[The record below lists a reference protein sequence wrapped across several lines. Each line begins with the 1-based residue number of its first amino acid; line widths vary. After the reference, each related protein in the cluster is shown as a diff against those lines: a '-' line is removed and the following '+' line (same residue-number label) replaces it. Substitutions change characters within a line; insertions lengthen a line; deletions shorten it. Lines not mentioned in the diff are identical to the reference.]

1 MLNQY
6 LPKEH
11 PMYNKMPIELLQIA
25 VDHYRFTG
33 KTPSFGFLDTAEW
46 QMCCPMPSDE
56 PDYADEV
63 AFYVNHRPDRP
74 MRYFYSEAWG
84 GSSGEWLDWISVED
98 AAKETRK
105 YFAPLI

>member
-1 MLNQY
+1 
-6 LPKEH
+6 
-11 PMYNKMPIELLQIA
+11 MYNKIPIELLQIA
-25 VDHYRFTG
+25 VDHHRKTG
-33 KTPSFGFLDTAEW
+33 KTPSFCFLDTAEW

-63 AFYVNHRPDRP
+63 SYFVNHKPDQP

-84 GSSGEWLDWISVED
+84 GSSGEWLDWASVED
-98 AAKETRK
+98 AVNQTRK